1 MKTFMLCEIA
11 WYVNRIA
18 VLDILN
24 SLIQSLHTLLG
35 VGSMH
40 KIFFLSQTSY
50 CLIGVI
56 PKSK

>member
-1 MKTFMLCEIA
+1 MLYEVA

-24 SLIQSLHTLLG
+24 SLTQSLHTLLG

-40 KIFFLSQTSY
+40 KIFFLSQTS
-50 CLIGVI
+50 CVLLD
-56 PKSK
+56 